1 MEVLYLNTSHVKVK
15 RTNAQTED
23 MGEANLNTS
32 HVKVKPFVVNH
43 IWTIHFYLNTSHV
56 KVKREAWKAIAKTS

>member
-1 MEVLYLNTSHVKVK
+1 MLKLNIKESKDGNKKSRYLNTSHVKVK

-32 HVKVKPFVVNH
+32 HVKVKP
-43 IWTIHFYLNTSHV
+43 WTT
-56 KVKREAWKAIAKTS
+56 

>member
-1 MEVLYLNTSHVKVK
+1 MLKLNIKESKDGNKKSRYLNTSHVKVK

-32 HVKVKPFVVNH
+32 HVKVKLNLSTAQFS
-43 IWTIHFYLNTSHV
+43 IYLFKYISC
-56 KVKREAWKAIAKTS
+56 